1 MIQVKIKPPFWGE
14 AMEMRVTFEP
24 GHCSD
29 LVGNVT
35 SQTGVAQLKSS
46 GRGREGYGEKSGQQ
60 PPK

>member
-1 MIQVKIKPPFWGE
+1 
-14 AMEMRVTFEP
+14 MRVKFEP

-35 SQTGVAQLKSS
+35 SQTGVAQLKGS
-46 GRGREGYGEKSGQQ
+46 GKGREGYGEKSGQQ